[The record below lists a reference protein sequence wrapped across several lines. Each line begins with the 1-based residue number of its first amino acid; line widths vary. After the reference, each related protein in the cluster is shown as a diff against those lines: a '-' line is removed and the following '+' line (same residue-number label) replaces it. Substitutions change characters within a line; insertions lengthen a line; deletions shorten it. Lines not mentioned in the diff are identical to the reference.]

1 MLPEE
6 LKNVNTINCLINWYG
21 KRNTT
26 RGRPRKNGF
35 FVDIGAGDGG
45 TSSNTEFLALN
56 ETWKGLSIEM
66 NDTKF
71 VTLCE
76 RQPRTEHTKLRLR
89 ITPHNVIDIFEKWNV
104 PNHIDFLS
112 IDIDGYDYY
121 VLAKILENY
130 SVGVIEAEINEKIP
144 YPVKFTVQYGD
155 DYEWQGNHF
164 YGMSIAKLEEL
175 MKTAGYTIIEL
186 LQINAFCVK
195 DDILG
200 KNTPFK
206 YRTVEEI
213 YKEGY
218 KDNQIDYNYD
228 VRSWL
233 DESPTQAISSIN
245 NTFKSLGVTED
256 KYEIGL

>member
-1 MLPEE
+1 MSPYE
-6 LKNVNTINCLINWYG
+6 LKNRNTINQFLKTYKKGN
-21 KRNTT
+21 KDTD
-26 RGRPRKNGF
+26 KF
-35 FVDIGAGDGG
+35 FVDIGAGFGG
-45 TSSNTEFLALN
+45 NPSNTEHLAIN

-66 NDTKF
+66 DNEKYR
-71 VTLCE
+71 TLCE
-76 RQPRTEHTKLRLR
+76 KQPRTEPEHTKLNIK
-89 ITPHNVIDIFEKWNV
+89 ITPDNVIDTFEKWNV

-112 IDIDGYDYY
+112 IDIDGFDYY

-144 YPVKFTVQYGD
+144 HPVKFTVQYDD
-155 DYEWQGNHF
+155 DYAWQGNHF

-175 MKTAGYTIIEL
+175 MKTAGYTIVEL

-200 KNTPFK
+200 KNTSFK

-213 YKEGY
+213 YNEGY
-218 KDNQIDYNYD
+218 KDNQIDYNYN

-233 DESPTQAISSIN
+233 DESPNQAISSIKDYH
-245 NTFKSLGVTED
+245 KSLGVSED
-256 KYEIGL
+256 KYQIGL